1 MNKKL
6 LLRQHF
12 CIIMYKEVTI
22 VVQAIIGERIKTR
35 RLERGWSM
43 QKLADEMGYA
53 NKSAIARIERGETDL
68 PQSRISE
75 FARVLGTTPAH
86 LMGWD
91 VKAEEAGATAAKV
104 LKNPD
109 TFRFMLDYLACDEA
123 DQYALRLMAK
133 SAAEKAKQKKD

>member
-1 MNKKL
+1 M
-6 LLRQHF
+6 
-12 CIIMYKEVTI
+12 
-22 VVQAIIGERIKTR
+22 VQAIIGERIKAH
-35 RLERGWSM
+35 RLKRGWSM

-53 NKSAIARIERGETDL
+53 NKSAILRIERGETDL

-91 VKAEEAGATAAKV
+91 VKPEEAGATAAKV

-109 TFRFMLDYLACDEA
+109 TFHFMQTYLSLSEA
-123 DQYALRLMAK
+123 DQYALRLMAQTL
-133 SAAEKAKQKKD
+133 ATKQKKED